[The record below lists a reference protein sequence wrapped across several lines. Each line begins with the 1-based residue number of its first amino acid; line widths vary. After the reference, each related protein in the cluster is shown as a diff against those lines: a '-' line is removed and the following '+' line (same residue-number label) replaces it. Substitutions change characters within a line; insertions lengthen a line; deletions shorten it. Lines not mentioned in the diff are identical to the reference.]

1 MRSIRIYTHLHNSD
15 SDLFARHEM
24 YAGMNLRVYLHTL
37 LTVTLLID

>member
-1 MRSIRIYTHLHNSD
+1 
-15 SDLFARHEM
+15 M